1 MRKVAAYR
9 RVSTDEQAKTGGS
22 LEDQQDKIQKECE
35 RNGNNIV
42 IDMPDDHSAKTFER
56 PGFKRLLQFIKSN
69 PGAVDLLL
77 VLKWSR
83 FSRNTTDAYNMI
95 RELKKLGV
103 EVNSVE
109 EPIDHKNPQAKIL
122 LAMYLTVP
130 EVDNDI
136 RSKSVYDGMRRANLS
151 GRYVGPAMKGYR
163 NTKNENKIAIIV
175 PDDNASIILQT
186 FQMFSE
192 NIYSQK
198 EILTFIRSK
207 GLKCSKTQLSII
219 LRNRHYTGKVYVKPS
234 ETEPAQWI
242 DGIHEPIIS
251 EELFNKVQDIL
262 NGRNKKK
269 SVFKIASAKDE
280 LQLRGFLQCTGC
292 GNNLT
297 GSQSKGN
304 GGGYYYYHCN
314 DCKLRYRADRLNS
327 MMYTM
332 LGDVQIEPEVK
343 ELYWAVIRDLLKG
356 SDIER
361 KEEIRKRDNVITQQ
375 EDRIN
380 NLMDMVADGNMSPPD
395 FDKAKKR
402 YQDTINKLI
411 QERTEISMIRTEF
424 DEYLKWGFNLL
435 ENVQSYYLN
444 SPVDVKQKIIG
455 SIYTGKLTIAD
466 KKLRT
471 NGVNKL
477 VELICIPINQLQENK
492 TGQPPQ
498 NEKLSR
504 HVPGAGIALVLSVSF
519 IC

>member
-1 MRKVAAYR
+1 MKKIRKVASYS

-22 LEDQQDKIQKECE
+22 LDDQQDKIQKECE
-35 RNGNNIV
+35 RNDNNLV
-42 IDMPDDHSAKTFER
+42 INIIDDHSAKTFER
-56 PGFKRLLQFIKSN
+56 PGFKKLLQFIKNN
-69 PGAVDLLL
+69 PGAVDLIL

-109 EPIDHKNPQAKIL
+109 EPIDHNNPQAKIML
-122 LAMYLTVP
+122 GIYLTIP

-136 RSKSVYDGMRRANLS
+136 RSKNVYDGMRRANLS

-163 NTKNENKIAIIV
+163 NTKNENKISIIV
-175 PDDNASIILQT
+175 PDENAPIIFQA

-198 EILTFIRSK
+198 EVLTFIRSK

-219 LRNRHYTGKVYVKPS
+219 LKNRHYTGKVYVKPS
-234 ETEPAQWI
+234 ETELAQWI
-242 DGIHEPIIS
+242 DGIHEAIIS
-251 EELFNKVQDIL
+251 EQLFNKVQDVL

-269 SVFKIASAKDE
+269 NVLKVASAKDE

-292 GNNLT
+292 GNSLT

-314 DCKLRYRADRLNS
+314 DCQLRYRADKLNS
-327 MMYTM
+327 MMFAM
-332 LGDVQIEPEVK
+332 LGDIQVESEVK
-343 ELYWAVIRDLLKG
+343 ELYWEVIKDLLKG
-356 SDIER
+356 SDLER
-361 KEEIRKRDNVITQQ
+361 KQEIKKRDTEIEQQ
-375 EDRIN
+375 QLRIN
-380 NLMDMVADGNMSPPD
+380 NLIDKIADD
-395 FDKAKKR
+395 DKEHPEYIHAIKR
-402 YQDTINKLI
+402 YETTITKLI
-411 QERTEISMIRTEF
+411 SERTEISMIRTEF

-435 ENVQSYYLN
+435 ENVQGYYLN

-455 SIYTGKLTIAD
+455 SIYTGKLTFSED
-466 KKLRT
+466 KLRT

-477 VELICIPINQLQENK
+477 VELICVPINQLHEKK

-498 NEKLSR
+498 NDKLSR
-504 HVPGAGIALVLSVSF
+504 LVPGAGIEPARP
-519 IC
+519 